1 MATEKCL
8 HSLWLLQL
16 KYLKRNERLN
26 HLQQI
31 AATCFNWLQ
40 FTKQDINNIFGTFQ
54 FKLLS
59 FSHHPENFPKLC
71 FMLHIAFMIYQN
83 IGPTIA
89 AFCLVKI
96 PLIHQSSR
104 IPMRQ
109 IFLDN
114 NLHLHAS
121 TFNFSDS
128 RFLIGYLF
136 SSAHH
141 CNQWG

>member
-1 MATEKCL
+1 MAIEKCL

-40 FTKQDINNIFGTFQ
+40 FTKQDINNSFGTFQ

-59 FSHHPENFPKLC
+59 FSHQPENFPKLC

-104 IPMRQ
+104 IPMRK
-109 IFLDN
+109 IFSATKVAQQATMWLICVCVQDN
-114 NLHLHAS
+114 
-121 TFNFSDS
+121 
-128 RFLIGYLF
+128 YV
-136 SSAHH
+136 
-141 CNQWG
+141 